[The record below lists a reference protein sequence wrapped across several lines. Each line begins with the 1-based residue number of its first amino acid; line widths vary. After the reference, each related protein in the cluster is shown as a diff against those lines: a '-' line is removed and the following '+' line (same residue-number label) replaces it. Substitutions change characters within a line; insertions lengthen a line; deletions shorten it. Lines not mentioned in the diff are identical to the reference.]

1 MTDMIKKFKDHMI
14 MKEPVSVDMVN
25 SFGNEEHAVDTNGV
39 FLDALSAFWSSFF
52 DSCSVGEEESLVIRH
67 DFQSTEWESVER
79 IVVKGYQ
86 QLKFPLKL
94 NKAFF
99 VAALFGE
106 GDVTD
111 ELLLNSFHGYVSQDE
126 RDLVNLAID
135 NKLTEQQQEEWREF
149 LDRFGCKFLPRP
161 DQLKS
166 IIIEVA
172 HKEIIQCP
180 LYITDSWSSP
190 LSVMRKADFPNIHQ
204 VEKLFEEAQPTN
216 KKVLGL
222 ISANCINSAEREA
235 LSYFQ
240 CYIRGVDREKL
251 TKFLRFCTGSTMI

>member
-86 QLKFPLKL
+86 QLKFFPLKL

-161 DQLKS
+161 DQL
-166 IIIEVA
+166 
-172 HKEIIQCP
+172 
-180 LYITDSWSSP
+180 
-190 LSVMRKADFPNIHQ
+190 
-204 VEKLFEEAQPTN
+204 
-216 KKVLGL
+216 
-222 ISANCINSAEREA
+222 
-235 LSYFQ
+235 
-240 CYIRGVDREKL
+240 
-251 TKFLRFCTGSTMI
+251 